1 ARLHAGQ
8 GAAVDVDDVGEP
20 GGQELLARLAAP
32 AARAAQDVQRL
43 ALRAVAGPHHRRRVE
58 PVQRHVAGGGDV
70 DLPVLD
76 RRAHVDQVD
85 LPVPPAKLGER
96 LGADGRNAHG
106 ELLSVVESPSFWNLS
121 LWAWAGAELGPQAPL
136 SQVLTPKRGSTH
148 AWRMT
153 QATRTARGMRNSIV
167 FAPFMLS
174 PGESRLLFT
183 GQITTLRHIRAKK
196 LAAEA
201 GLDTGH
207 DVRQVRLGDPVVR
220 LAPVLLAGEQAAA
233 LHEAQVLRGHVAGA
247 AARLGQFPDRVA

>member
-1 ARLHAGQ
+1 
-8 GAAVDVDDVGEP
+8 
-20 GGQELLARLAAP
+20 
-32 AARAAQDVQRL
+32 
-43 ALRAVAGPHHRRRVE
+43 
-58 PVQRHVAGGGDV
+58 
-70 DLPVLD
+70 LD

-106 ELLSVVESPSFWNLS
+106 ELLSVVESPPFWDLS
-121 LWAWAGAELGPQAPL
+121 LWTSAGAELGPQAPL

-174 PGESRLLFT
+174 PGRIP
-183 GQITTLRHIRAKK
+183 GPVCRIDHDITTYLGKK
-196 LAAEA
+196 LVAEA
-201 GLDTGH
+201 GLDTSH

-220 LAPVLLAGEQAAA
+220 LAPVLLAGEEARP
-233 LHEAQVLRGHVAGA
+233 LH
-247 AARLGQFPDRVA
+247 